1 MAFSPTLATSN
12 FDLDLEGGQSKIC
25 SKCGQFKSMDRF
37 SPTRSTFFSDGHLP
51 ICNNCVKEY
60 LVNAKFEWA
69 AVDKL
74 CQMANLP
81 FIPTEFERLHD
92 MNGDDVFPRYAL
104 IFQDKEFEPFGWDDY
119 FKEFKRLREAG
130 RIEQELPELREDY
143 YAKLRKSWG
152 SNYDEEALE
161 YLENLLNGLLATQ
174 NVNGDLQMDQA
185 KKVCKISYEIDC
197 RIRDGSDFDKILT
210 AYDKLVKTAEF
221 TPKNVK
227 NLNDFDTIGELV
239 RWMEKRGWKNPY
251 YDGVTKDIVDETIK
265 NIQVFNRRLYVNETG
280 IGEEVSRRLEALK
293 ETDLQENNTYN
304 TQTSY
309 DIDEFEN
316 DGYTALVGGEE
327 DFNAS
332 LGGEDSGA

>member
-1 MAFSPTLATSN
+1 MEISPLLPSFEDDT
-12 FDLDLEGGQSKIC
+12 QSSKVC
-25 SKCGQFKSMDRF
+25 TKCGRYRSAGHFPF
-37 SPTRSTFFSDGHLP
+37 TRSTFFADGRIP
-51 ICNNCVKEY
+51 ICDDCIKKY
-60 LVNAKFEWA
+60 LIESNFEWA

-74 CQMANLP
+74 CQMADIP
-81 FIPTEFERLHD
+81 FVPTEFERLHE

-104 IFQDKEFEPFGWDDY
+104 IFQDKEYESFGWDDY
-119 FKEFKRLREAG
+119 FKEFKRLRDTDQ
-130 RIEQELPELREDY
+130 IEQELPELREEY
-143 YAKLRKSWG
+143 YKKLRKRWG
-152 SNYDEEALE
+152 GNYDEEALD

-239 RWMEKRGWKNPY
+239 KWMEKRGWKNQY
-251 YDGVTKDIVDETIK
+251 YDGVAKDVVDETIQ
-265 NIQVFNRRLYVNETG
+265 NIQVFNRRLYVNESG
-280 IGEEVSRRLEALK
+280 IGEEISRRLEALK
-293 ETDLQENNTYN
+293 DTDLQEKSTYN

-316 DGYTALVGGEE
+316 DGYEKLIGDADEFDAE
-327 DFNAS
+327 
-332 LGGEDSGA
+332 LGGDANGA